1 MRIKYVRAVSP
12 RLTPA
17 LAVGIA
23 VLVVAPVA
31 QGAATGAL
39 KQLPKDKG
47 CVADQSKL
55 RFGCTPVRSLQGP
68 SPFTGS
74 HSIDVSED
82 GRNVYVA
89 SASSNAI
96 AIFQRSG
103 GDGSLKQATGTA
115 GCAGGGSGCQRVFA
129 MKKPTSVDVSPDGRN
144 VYAAA
149 MGANAIDTFV
159 RNPRTGALRQTG
171 CIAAEALPGCT
182 QGTALLGADVVAAS
196 ADGKNVYAGSFLSN
210 AIVVFARD
218 PSTGAL
224 TQTSCVAEATE
235 GSCTP
240 ASALGGVEGLAVSP
254 DGGSVYAGAAITGT
268 VSGFTR
274 DPSSGALTQIPP
286 TGVYKGVV
294 GADAVAVSP
303 DNQSVY
309 VAGGLANS
317 IANFGRDPATGVIT
331 QYQNTAACVT
341 FPITNGCALGR
352 AFSDPEGLAV
362 SPDGTSLYVG
372 AFASSAID
380 TFDRN
385 TSTGAVLQKT
395 NADGCITATPLKSC
409 RVGRALGAANG
420 VAVSPDGQN
429 VYVGANKAD
438 AVAVFQRARRAPR

>member
-1 MRIKYVRAVSP
+1 MA
-12 RLTPA
+12 
-17 LAVGIA
+17 A
-23 VLVVAPVA
+23 VLALAPVA
-31 QGAATGAL
+31 NASPTGTL
-39 KQLPKDKG
+39 HQLRGTKG
-47 CVADQSKL
+47 CVVDRSN
-55 RFGCTPVRSLQGP
+55 RRPDCTTVRALQGP

-74 HSIDVSED
+74 HSVDVSED

-89 SASSNAI
+89 SASSNAV

-103 GDGSLKQATGTA
+103 ADGSLQQAGGTA
-115 GCAGGGSGCQRVFA
+115 GCIGGGPGCQRAFA
-129 MKKPTSVDVSPDGRN
+129 LNKPTSVDVSPDGRN
-144 VYAAA
+144 VYVAS
-149 MGANAIDTFV
+149 MGANAVDTFV
-159 RNPRTGALRQTG
+159 RNPRTGALRQIG
-171 CIAAEALPGCT
+171 CNSAVPLPQCT
-182 QGTALLGADVVAAS
+182 QGPALLGADVVAVS
-196 ADGKNVYAGSFLSN
+196 DDGKNVYAGSFLSN

-235 GSCTP
+235 GPCTA
-240 ASALGGVEGLAVSP
+240 ASALQGVEGLAVSP
-254 DGGSVYAGAAITGT
+254 DGSGVYAGAAITGT
-268 VSGFTR
+268 VSGFAR
-274 DPSSGALTQIPP
+274 DASTGALTQIPP
-286 TGVYKGVV
+286 SGNYVGVT

-309 VAGGLANS
+309 VAAGLANS
-317 IANFGRDPATGVIT
+317 TANFGRDPSTGVIT

-352 AFSDPEGLAV
+352 AYEDPEGIAV
-362 SPDGTSLYVG
+362 SPDGVSVYVG

-395 NADGCITATPLKSC
+395 NPDGCITATPLHGC
-409 RVGRALGAANG
+409 RIGRALGLANG

-438 AVAVFQRARRAPR
+438 AVAVFHRTERAPR